1 MSADPYSQEV
11 RDLFATTAH
20 AGVIDDGFVVR
31 IEEQGVRLELSA
43 TADSECLG
51 ELRFRAWGC
60 PHLIAAAEAFCKE
73 YSGRRISNLSEFSV
87 PGLMQTLAVPVEK
100 TGRILVLEDAV
111 RSLGAAVR
119 ESPATHS

>member
-1 MSADPYSQEV
+1 MSPDPYTPEV
-11 RDLFATTAH
+11 RDLFATIAH

-31 IEEQGVRLELSA
+31 VEEQGVHLELSA
-43 TADSECLG
+43 TADGECLG

-60 PHLIAAAEAFCKE
+60 PHLIAAAEAFCTD
-73 YSGRRISNLSEFSV
+73 YSGRKISSLSEFSV

-111 RSLGAAVR
+111 RLLGAVVR
-119 ESPATHS
+119 ESPETHS